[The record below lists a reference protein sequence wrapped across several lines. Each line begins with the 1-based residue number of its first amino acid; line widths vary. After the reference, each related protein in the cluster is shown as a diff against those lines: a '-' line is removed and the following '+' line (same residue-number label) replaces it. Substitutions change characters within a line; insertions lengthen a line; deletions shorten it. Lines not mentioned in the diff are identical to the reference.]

1 MGRKAAVFWHAA
13 FSIIAGLLYFGFVLP
28 RWWELMGDTS
38 HALGTALRI
47 VTGVVIALAALPV
60 VFTLLRARK
69 PEYGTPQLALTLQ
82 TSSAVAHVLAG
93 VLIVGTAI
101 SEIWLSLDT
110 VGQYLFGVYGA
121 AAAIAILGIFGFYLS
136 FIAELPPPPPK
147 PLKPKKEKQG
157 RRRRKKD
164 GEDEADEADEA
175 EEDEAEATE
184 DEATEA
190 EADQDAE
197 ADGDEAETA
206 ETPGDEEE
214 PAEVTAQGPEVEST
228 AQKAWNPSRRPKT
241 RPRWKTPKWTTPCK
255 TPPPI
260 RPRADCATGARP
272 ANRQKRIGAVA
283 RAAVSPSKTE
293 PTVCGGNAVKS
304 SHAVIRRA
312 AAPMLPS

>member
-69 PEYGTPQLALTLQ
+69 PESGTPQLALTLQ

-136 FIAELPPPPPK
+136 FIAELPPPPTK

-184 DEATEA
+184 DEAEATEDEAEEDEATEDEAEDTEA

-206 ETPGDEEE
+206 ETPGDQEE
-214 PAEVTAQGPEVEST
+214 PAEVTAQGLEVEST
-228 AQKAWNPSRRPKT
+228 AAEGLEPESTAEDAPPVEDAEVDDALQNTAADSSARGLRNRRPTGKPSEAHRRRRT
-241 RPRWKTPKWTTPCK
+241 RRG
-255 TPPPI
+255 I
-260 RPRADCATGARP
+260 
-272 ANRQKRIGAVA
+272 AV
-283 RAAVSPSKTE
+283 E
-293 PTVCGGNAVKS
+293 D
-304 SHAVIRRA
+304 
-312 AAPMLPS
+312 